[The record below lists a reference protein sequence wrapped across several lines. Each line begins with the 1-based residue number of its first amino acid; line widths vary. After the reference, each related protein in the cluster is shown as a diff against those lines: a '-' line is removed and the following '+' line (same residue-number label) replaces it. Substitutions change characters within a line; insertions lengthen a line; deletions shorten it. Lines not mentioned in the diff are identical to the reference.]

1 MDGEL
6 DSVDSIYFG
15 LCSCRERL
23 EEEEIHGVRTMDTF
37 WIIKSVTYHLLSS
50 VLPNHLTGVM
60 SYASEDQISVF

>member
-23 EEEEIHGVRTMDTF
+23 EEEEIHDTF
-37 WIIKSVTYHLLSS
+37 WIIKSVIYHLLSS